1 VRVRVTTS
9 RASGGPNVLPMA
21 VRHLVRFLDACQ
33 TNEAAFAWPVR
44 MELIHQTPVD
54 RGSGRG
60 GTRGF
65 DALFTG
71 RMSQIGR

>member
-1 VRVRVTTS
+1 VTTS
-9 RASGGPNVLPMA
+9 RASGGPDVFPMA

-33 TNEAAFAWPVR
+33 TNEAALRLACADGA
-44 MELIHQTPVD
+44 IHQTPVD
-54 RGSGRG
+54 WGGSGRVE